1 MGHIRFGEHLRFL
14 VNLSLIEKYANTD
27 ENNAVITMNTIH
39 IVVDALGGGIE
50 LIGALWV
57 FVISYMG
64 LKQSIYPKAT
74 HILGLIVGLAG
85 VLTLFSGLSILA
97 DNVFFEA
104 TTAIFG
110 LGQILCFI
118 LLGTHLLKDNQI
130 IRK

>member
-1 MGHIRFGEHLRFL
+1 MGIC
-14 VNLSLIEKYANTD
+14 
-27 ENNAVITMNTIH
+27 
-39 IVVDALGGGIE
+39 
-50 LIGALWV
+50 
-57 FVISYMG
+57 YMG